1 MKIAVVSGK
10 GGVGKTTISCGLA
23 SMIAHK
29 GKDTVLM
36 DLDPQ
41 GNATWGLGADLTS
54 PGSYCMLTKREF
66 NYQTVGENLSV
77 ISASQ
82 ELLSHEIQRLNPESL
97 SDRIQDIGQSSGHWI
112 FDCPPGNEHLEK
124 LAIVAADLAL
134 VIVDAHPYAIQGARR
149 VMNELIDRKERGRIG
164 AQKWALVMS
173 RLDKRRSM
181 DRALPKVLE
190 KQFPDV
196 PQLVVHQ
203 DTPLSAATI
212 DRTPLMTHTK
222 KCRGIDDLEK
232 IYDWVMSFSND
243 D

>member
-23 SMIAHK
+23 SMLAHK
-29 GKDTVLM
+29 GNDTVVM

-41 GNATWGLGADLTS
+41 GNATWGLGADLNA
-54 PGSYCMLTKREF
+54 PGSYYMLTGREF
-66 NYQTVGENLSV
+66 RYQTVSDNLSV
-77 ISASQ
+77 IAASQ
-82 ELLSHEIQRLNPESL
+82 ELLSHEVQRLNPESL
-97 SDRIQDIGQSSGHWI
+97 SDKLEALNVKENWI

-124 LAIVAADLAL
+124 LAIVAADIAL

-149 VMNELIDRKERGRIG
+149 VMIELEDRKNKGRLG
-164 AQKWALVMS
+164 AKKWALVMS

-181 DRALPKVLE
+181 DKALPKVLE
-190 KQFPDV
+190 KQFSGIT
-196 PQLVVHQ
+196 QHIVHQ

-212 DRTPLMTHTK
+212 DRTPLMSHTK

-232 IYDWVMSFSND
+232 IYEWVISV
-243 D
+243 

>member
-1 MKIAVVSGK
+1 MKIAIVSGK
-10 GGVGKTTISCGLA
+10 GGVGKTTIACCLA

-29 GKDTVLM
+29 GTAVILM

-41 GNATWGLGADLTS
+41 GNATWGLGADLNL
-54 PGSYCMLTKREF
+54 PGSYYMLTHRPF
-66 NYQTVGENLSV
+66 QYQPAGDNLSV
-77 ISASQ
+77 IAASQ
-82 ELLSHEIQRLNPESL
+82 ELLSHEVQRLNPESL
-97 SDRIQDIGQSSGHWI
+97 ADILMDIGDNGAHWI

-149 VMNELIDRKERGRIG
+149 VMNELVDRKKRERMG
-164 AQKWALVMS
+164 AKKWALVMS

-181 DRALPKVLE
+181 DKALPKVLG

-196 PQLVVHQ
+196 HQLVVHQ

-212 DRTPLMTHTK
+212 DRTPLMSHTK
-222 KCRGIDDLEK
+222 KCRGIDDLEA
-232 IYDWVMSFSND
+232 IYEWVMNG
-243 D
+243 